1 MGGLYDGFYINGKSL
16 GNNILQDVAY
26 CVLSLA
32 NGQSRCAQQRLLM
45 CGF

>member
-1 MGGLYDGFYINGKSL
+1 MGGLYGGYYINGKSL

-32 NGQSRCAQQRLLM
+32 NDQGMLSRDY
-45 CGF
+45 